1 MKPIISLLFLLNFV
15 SLFAQN
21 QVFTLRD
28 FINMV
33 KQNHPLVAQA
43 NLQIDQANA
52 MVLAARGGF
61 DPKIEGNLTEKNFEN
76 KEYYNQFNAQFK
88 IPTWYGI
95 EIKSQFEN
103 NRGTFLN
110 PADVTSGP
118 NGIYTVGIEI
128 PLGQGLLINKRMA
141 DLRKAK
147 TYQNLN
153 QNLRNQE
160 VASLLA
166 SAINSY
172 ITWFETYQEKIMYE
186 KYLEYVTVRKKGVE
200 QLVIQGDK
208 PAIDTTE
215 ISINF
220 TQRELQLENANLKF
234 LKAQNLVNNFLWL
247 NNEPVELQDNNIPET
262 NIVSQLEQILDQN
275 RNVLNAININENPKI
290 LASQNKIQILEIE
303 RKFNADLLKPSVN
316 INYNVLNNSPSWNQ
330 NFEQNNK
337 FGVTFQMP
345 LFLRKE
351 RGNLKMS
358 KIKIEEANYQLE
370 FDRQNLENKIK
381 YQLQEVTSFQKQLRL
396 SRENQQLNQTM
407 LAAEERLFNFGES
420 SLFLVNTRENNLVTA
435 ELSLIKTTS
444 NYCNAIINLFETQV
458 FVP

>member
-61 DPKIEGNLTEKNFEN
+61 DPKIEGNLTEKNFDN

-166 SAINSY
+166 AAINSY

-220 TQRELQLENANLKF
+220 TQRKLQLENANLKF

-290 LASQNKIQILEIE
+290 LANQNKIQILEIE

-351 RGNLKMS
+351 RGNLRMS
-358 KIKIEEANYQLE
+358 KIKIEEANYQLQ
-370 FDRQNLENKIK
+370 FDSQNLENKIK
-381 YQLQEVTSFQKQLRL
+381 YQLQEVTSFQRQLRL

-407 LAAEERLFNFGES
+407 LAAEERMFNFGES

-435 ELSLIKTTS
+435 ELNLIKTTS